1 MHAYLNQESDISHFI
16 TYYIRAF
23 DGYDSQGE
31 QIVRS
36 MTWKPSEN
44 LTPKQIEK
52 ELQRQVIMFEETV
65 KKGTCLT
72 VTPAFQNMPKS
83 GLKITSPRYLL
94 LKDLAEAAELSV
106 STITEPIKRIIE
118 IFGTVYLRTVSVT
131 NTVQKIHIAVVAALA
146 YLFTAMPGIPDIMHI
161 YHPLHYS
168 DF

>member
-1 MHAYLNQESDISHFI
+1 MGSEMCIRDRLHAYLNQESDISHFI

-94 LKDLAEAAELSV
+94 LKDLAEANLLKCPIYSCIP
-106 STITEPIKRIIE
+106 SMPTEKY
-118 IFGTVYLRTVSVT
+118 T
-131 NTVQKIHIAVVAALA
+131 
-146 YLFTAMPGIPDIMHI
+146 
-161 YHPLHYS
+161 
-168 DF
+168 

>member
-1 MHAYLNQESDISHFI
+1 
-16 TYYIRAF
+16 
-23 DGYDSQGE
+23 
-31 QIVRS
+31 
-36 MTWKPSEN
+36 
-44 LTPKQIEK
+44 
-52 ELQRQVIMFEETV
+52 MFEETV

-94 LKDLAEAAELSV
+94 PKDLAEAAELSV

-146 YLFTAMPGIPDIMHI
+146 YLFTAMPGFQISCIFITHYIIAIFDIIVRCAGSKSMI
-161 YHPLHYS
+161 CVSARTLK
-168 DF
+168 